1 MSFLNQFSNLG
12 LGFFQCS
19 PYHIEDK
26 ALIMGDAAHAML
38 PFLAQGV
45 NSVRHVL
52 HFVLIQCNLRYT
64 GLFSPREIF
73 AFQHLQKVS
82 PSLEFAQTQFF

>member
-1 MSFLNQFSNLG
+1 MYNQCEVILFIVVSFLNQFSNLG

-19 PYHIEDK
+19 PYHIEGK

-52 HFVLIQCNLRYT
+52 HCIN
-64 GLFSPREIF
+64 SM
-73 AFQHLQKVS
+73 
-82 PSLEFAQTQFF
+82 